1 MKGIKTMKTINVLSH
16 KGGCGK
22 SETVL
27 NLAYGLAQ
35 ADKRVLVVDCDPQ
48 CNSTSILLS
57 EGKLKSGDSEYFLER
72 FHEKKDKNFMS
83 AFQALR
89 EYVETTRVN
98 YDIHDVLE
106 NRCKAED
113 AIYTTRYDNVDI
125 MPSGTELSLTDYQLK
140 NRSLEPYRA
149 LRTALGALGV
159 KYDYVLIDNQPF
171 KNALTFN
178 TIASCTQPGDM
189 IIIPTKINR
198 GGLEGTYETIA
209 TAAEW
214 LNTERLP
221 FDIRILVTM
230 TNRNKID
237 QGWIEALQEAF
248 GDMVF
253 NTTIRYQA
261 KPVEEASMKKEILLE
276 NKRSN
281 VAQDYQNLVDEILAI

>member
-1 MKGIKTMKTINVLSH
+1 MKTINVLSH

-27 NLAYGLAQ
+27 NLAYGLSKAG
-35 ADKRVLVVDCDPQ
+35 KRVLVVDCDPQ

-57 EGKLKSGDSEYFLER
+57 ESKLKSGDSEYFLEK

-83 AFQALR
+83 AFEALK

-106 NRCKAED
+106 KNCNAED
-113 AIYTTRYDNVDI
+113 AIYTTRYENVDI

-149 LRTALGALGV
+149 LRTALGTLGNR
-159 KYDYVLIDNQPF
+159 YDYVLIDNQPF

-178 TIASCTQPGDM
+178 TIASCTQAGDM

-253 NTTIRYQA
+253 KTTIRYQA

-276 NKRSN
+276 NMKSN
-281 VAQDYQNLVDEILAI
+281 VAQDYQNLVNEILTM